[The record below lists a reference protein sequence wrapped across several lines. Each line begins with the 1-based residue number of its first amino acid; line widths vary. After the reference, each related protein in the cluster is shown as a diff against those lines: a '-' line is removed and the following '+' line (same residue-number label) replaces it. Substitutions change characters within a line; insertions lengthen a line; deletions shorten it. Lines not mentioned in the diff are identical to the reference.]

1 MYLEFIF
8 LCFATFQV
16 EWECQCVLLLRQQ
29 HINIR
34 QFLRE
39 RGFFIFYFFEK
50 EREGRVNTIS
60 NILFLLCTNL
70 NIFMFEK
77 TH

>member
-1 MYLEFIF
+1 MLCHFPSGMGMSMCTTPKTATYQYTPILE
-8 LCFATFQV
+8 
-16 EWECQCVLLLRQQ
+16 
-29 HINIR
+29 
-34 QFLRE
+34 RE
-39 RGFFIFYFFEK
+39 GSFFFFEK

-70 NIFMFEK
+70 DIFMFEK